1 MVLNERDVNTQKG
14 KRSRADSKCLEE
26 LEELPLTKR
35 NLKMLQQSIFQLET
49 KDTECPHFLCGY
61 NNVSKL
67 RSSRMWFLFELE
79 MSFDGYLNLRNS
91 CYFSRV
97 YQQLLPSWTVTSCLS
112 NRYANLDPRTPDM
125 PIGHILIS
133 NDVSKVSTL
142 SDIGGNDTSV
152 EIESL
157 FHDVSSY
164 YIPPSMLHKRRKL
177 VQFTEYKLDIAQILN
192 ETTKEDENMNIK
204 K

>member
-1 MVLNERDVNTQKG
+1 
-14 KRSRADSKCLEE
+14 
-26 LEELPLTKR
+26 
-35 NLKMLQQSIFQLET
+35 
-49 KDTECPHFLCGY
+49 
-61 NNVSKL
+61 
-67 RSSRMWFLFELE
+67 
-79 MSFDGYLNLRNS
+79 
-91 CYFSRV
+91 
-97 YQQLLPSWTVTSCLS
+97 
-112 NRYANLDPRTPDM
+112 M

-157 FHDVSSY
+157 FHDVSSH